1 MEFFDKVKNVAG
13 VLAEK
18 GGRKSKELYGI
29 AKIKVKIAEKQGNV
43 KNLYKE
49 VGYNAFR
56 AYKAETDVMEAIN
69 QKLEEIDALEVEIAE
84 LRNEIE
90 GIKEAENLESEDS
103 FDETIEVEA
112 QRVYDEADKE
122 PLDTVE

>member
-29 AKIKVKIAEKQGNV
+29 AKVKVKIAEKQGNV

-56 AYKAETDVMEAIN
+56 AYKAEADVMEAIIK
-69 QKLEEIDALEVEIAE
+69 KLEEIDALEAEIAQ
-84 LRNEIE
+84 LRDEIE
-90 GIKEAENLESEDS
+90 DIKEAETLESDIE
-103 FDETIEVEA
+103 EEAIEVEA